1 MALAYYINERFP
13 GDIAPVVDAGDEAV
27 EFDEVSGAV
36 EIAFPAPG
44 KVRVS
49 WRDHLDADDGWFSGR
64 CVAQSGRTSTS
75 VSGRLIRPN
84 ALYLETTWDGYG
96 EGDRACSGGTSV
108 GVFRNLIV
116 GDFAE
121 RTR

>member
-1 MALAYYINERFP
+1 
-13 GDIAPVVDAGDEAV
+13 
-27 EFDEVSGAV
+27 VSDAV

-49 WRDHLDADDGWFSGR
+49 WREDEEYTYHLDADADGWFSGR
-64 CVAQSGRTSTS
+64 CVSQSGRTSPT
-75 VSGRLIRPN
+75 VAGRLIRPN
-84 ALYLETTWDGYG
+84 ALYLETTWDG
-96 EGDRACSGGTSV
+96 EGDRVCFGGTSV